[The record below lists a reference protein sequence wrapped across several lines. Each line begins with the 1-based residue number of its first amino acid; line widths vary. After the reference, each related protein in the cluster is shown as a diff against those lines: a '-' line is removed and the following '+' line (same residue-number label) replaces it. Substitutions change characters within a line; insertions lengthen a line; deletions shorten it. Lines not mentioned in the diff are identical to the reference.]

1 MKSHWKTHKNTRI
14 FYLDL
19 SDFGRD
25 DQAIMAECD
34 LGDAAIMA
42 EPENSVRLLTDV
54 HHSVGVSME
63 IVKYLQMSTERT
75 NPYVIRAA
83 VVGLTGA
90 KLQILQLVNR
100 FSKRPIVPFE
110 DLQSA
115 MDYLVADLTVR

>member
-1 MKSHWKTHKNTRI
+1 MKSHWKMHKGVRL

-19 SDFGRD
+19 SGFGRD
-25 DQAIMAECD
+25 DQGIMAECD
-34 LGDAAIMA
+34 LADAVIMA

-110 DLQSA
+110 DLESA
-115 MDYLVADLTVR
+115 MDYLVADLAFR